1 MPRNW
6 VYPSIPSSPIAS
18 VTRSQQPRPRRL
30 RQSSL
35 SASLTAHSVTP
46 YLSSLLGIGKSASA
60 PRSAAQHGGRR
71 IRNRWSVK
79 SCSRLSAAIAERYSC
94 STVDARGSSVPGPA
108 TLRIATDK
116 AVKRV
121 ADEKAFMCYQQTMH
135 IAKQWLGSGL
145 ITEGDYQKFDT
156 IVAEKFGIS
165 ARSIWRDI
173 HLIKL
178 PAGGNMPP
186 TKGGI
191 SGGTHHSTGSA
202 NEAG

>member
-1 MPRNW
+1 M
-6 VYPSIPSSPIAS
+6 SSHP
-18 VTRSQQPRPRRL
+18 
-30 RQSSL
+30 
-35 SASLTAHSVTP
+35 
-46 YLSSLLGIGKSASA
+46 GIVKSASA

-71 IRNRWSVK
+71 TWNRWSVK
-79 SCSRLSAAIAERYSC
+79 SCSRLSAAIAEQYSC
-94 STVDARGSSVPGPA
+94 NTVAARVSFVPGAAILPIGMLRLVMLMA
-108 TLRIATDK
+108 DDKMLICYQSTMRIA
-116 AVKRV
+116 R
-121 ADEKAFMCYQQTMH
+121 
-135 IAKQWLGSGL
+135 QWLGSGL

-156 IVAEKFGIS
+156 IVAEKFGIP